1 MGTSE
6 LSPPGWYVDPLD
18 PERWRYW
25 DGYGFPD
32 QGVTLCPL
40 DHEVPT
46 SAVFCP
52 TCGLAAGICEL
63 VTFEPLEA

>member
-6 LSPPGWYVDPLD
+6 LSPPGWYVDTRN

-25 DGYGFPD
+25 DGHRFPD

-46 SAVFCP
+46 GAVFCP
-52 TCGLAAGICEL
+52 SCGLAAGVVEL